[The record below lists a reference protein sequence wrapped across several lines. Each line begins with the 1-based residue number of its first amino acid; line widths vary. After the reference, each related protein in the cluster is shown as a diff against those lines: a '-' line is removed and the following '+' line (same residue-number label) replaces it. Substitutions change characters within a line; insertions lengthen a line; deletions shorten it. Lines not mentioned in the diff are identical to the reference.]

1 MNGNATSPTK
11 KKGFVKTS
19 TLVLF
24 AFGTAFF
31 PRLLRA
37 APLNFL
43 HFAAVPLAFGVA
55 LFQTRSKDPNQVS
68 ISKELLFALYLFL
81 TVGFASAFWNGAGA
95 INAVLG
101 FLLLAEPFMML
112 LTIVCIP
119 MSPAIFD
126 RLQNWMTGFVFF
138 HLFLVYA
145 QYALGFCHLP
155 GHCDN
160 IQGVFYRSGSGH
172 VVGASISC
180 TFGIYY
186 LINNKT
192 RTIWIRALVFLISFG
207 HIQLAD
213 AKQVLLMFVVGF
225 VILVLTNV
233 KDVVKTIMYLM
244 GTVVF
249 IIVFT
254 WAIYNI
260 PALGAFTVWIRP
272 EIYGPD
278 GEATKFKLSGIITT
292 LSYFRSPVNWL
303 LGLGPGHTIGRLGGW
318 MLKDYGSLLMP
329 LGATRV
335 PTGANIPV
343 SDLVW
348 AYMASSWLAEASSMF
363 APFFGWAAIWGDFG
377 FLGLASYLYLC
388 SVVWRRVCVD
398 QLSKYLMLTV
408 FVCGLVFTQM
418 EEPAYMLY
426 IATLIGLRWQ
436 EDQKEKHE
444 KALQL
449 ESSWD

>member
-1 MNGNATSPTK
+1 MNENVTSPTK
-11 KKGFVKTS
+11 KRGFVKTS

-68 ISKELLFALYLFL
+68 ISKELLFGLYLFF
-81 TVGFASAFWNGAGA
+81 TVSFASAFWNGAGA
-95 INAVLG
+95 INAILG

-112 LTIVCIP
+112 LAIVCIP
-119 MSPAIFD
+119 MLPAIYD
-126 RLQNWMTGFVFF
+126 RLQNWMTGFLFF

-145 QYALGFCHLP
+145 QYALGFCRLP
-155 GHCDN
+155 GQCDN
-160 IQGVFYRSGSGH
+160 IQGVFFRSGSGH
-172 VVGASISC
+172 VVGASIA
-180 TFGIYY
+180 TMFGVYY
-186 LINNKT
+186 LLTTKE
-192 RTIWIRALVFLISFG
+192 RPLWVRVLVFLISFG
-207 HIQLAD
+207 EVQLAD
-213 AKQVLLMFVVGF
+213 AKQVLIMSVLGF
-225 VILVLTNV
+225 AILTLTNV
-233 KDVVKTIMYLM
+233 KDIVKTLMYLI
-244 GTVVF
+244 GIVIF
-249 IIVFT
+249 IIAFT

-260 PALGAFTVWIRP
+260 PALHAFTTWNRP
-272 EIYGPD
+272 EMYGPD
-278 GEATKFKLSGIITT
+278 GEATKVKFSGIRIT
-292 LSYFRSPVNWL
+292 LSYFSSPINWL

-335 PTGANIPV
+335 PVGENVPI

-348 AYMASSWLAEASSMF
+348 KFMASSWLAEGSSMF

-377 FLGLASYLYLC
+377 FLGLGSYLYLC
-388 SVVWRRVCVD
+388 SIVWRRVCVD
-398 QLSKYLMLTV
+398 QLSKYLMLNV
-408 FVCGLVFTQM
+408 CVCGFIFTQM

-426 IATLIGLRWQ
+426 TATLIALRWQ
-436 EDQKEKHE
+436 EHQKKKNE